1 MKLLCWILVILGI
14 WLIISPFVVGYGA
27 IRGALWNNV
36 IVGIVVAVLSAWAAI
51 TIGKRGS

>member
-1 MKLLCWILVILGI
+1 MRLLCWILVILGI

-27 IRGALWNNV
+27 IKGALWNNV
-36 IVGIVVAVLSAWAAI
+36 IVGIIVAVLSAWAAI